1 MKAKMILDKDL
12 IIANIDK
19 RMFGSFIEHLGRA
32 VYGGIYEPGHPSAD
46 EMGFRQDVIHLVKQ
60 LDVPIVRYPG
70 GNFVSGYNWEDG
82 IGHRK
87 SRPRRLDLAWK
98 TVEPNEVGTNEFAE
112 WAKRVHANVYMA
124 INLGTRGIDAARNLV
139 EYATIRLA
147 PIGVT

>member
-1 MKAKMILDKDL
+1 MRENHFQAAGPMKAKMILDKNL

-82 IGHRK
+82 IGPPKEQAAPFGFGLENRGAER
-87 SRPRRLDLAWK
+87 SR
-98 TVEPNEVGTNEFAE
+98 NE
-112 WAKRVHANVYMA
+112 R
-124 INLGTRGIDAARNLV
+124 IRGM
-139 EYATIRLA
+139 
-147 PIGVT
+147 G